1 MSESLRDPVERLSSA
16 VATVARRMAGNDE
29 LSPALD
35 PSPRPEMG
43 DYSTNAA
50 MMLAGPLG
58 RPPREIA
65 AELAASI
72 EAELGA
78 ALEKTEIAGPGFINL
93 FLGNA
98 WYRQATADMAG
109 TGGATVPPVGDPERI
124 IVEFVSAN
132 PTGPLTAASGRHAA
146 YGDALSRLLAE
157 SGHQVTTEYYVND
170 GGTQVE
176 NFAASIAARMNGE
189 EPPEDGYQGTY
200 VNELAER
207 ARAEGH
213 EADDLERLAVTGVEW
228 MVEGI
233 RGSLENFGVR
243 MDDFFSERSLYED
256 NLVDRG
262 IARLRAAGHVF
273 EEDGA
278 VWLRTTDFGD
288 DKDRVLIRS
297 TGEVTYFGA
306 DVAYHVDKIERGNDR
321 LIDVLGADHHGY
333 VARMAAAIQSLEGDK
348 AEFEAQIMQ
357 LIHLVEGGQ
366 RTKMSKR
373 AGDIVTLDEL
383 TADIGWTPRGG
394 SCSSAATTA
403 RSTLISTWP
412 EASHPTIPSTT
423 SSTPTPG
430 SGAFSERRPT
440 RVPAG
445 EIRLP
450 RRSTLPRNC
459 WWPSCSPSRQKFTRR
474 RPSAHLTGSALM
486 RLTSRPHST
495 RSTGTARSWE
505 PRATESRLP
514 GFSSATSPGPPS
526 GAPSVCSGSPLRTPC
541 NRLPGQRSKRAMSW
555 SSRSSSSR
563 LGPDSAWSSSGPGRR
578 RRQAT
583 IAQMTPIA
591 ARPKPITGTA

>member
-1 MSESLRDPVERLSSA
+1 MNTTPQDPVERLSST
-16 VATVARRMAGNDE
+16 VAAVARRMAGDEE

-65 AELAASI
+65 AELAAGI
-72 EAELGA
+72 ETELGA

-93 FLGNA
+93 FLGDS
-98 WYRQATADMAG
+98 WYREVVAGMAA
-109 TGGATVPPVGDPERI
+109 TGGAPVPPVTDPERV

-157 SGHQVTTEYYVND
+157 SGNSVTTEYYVND

-213 EADDLERLAVTGVEW
+213 EPADLERLAVTGVEW

-262 IARLRAAGHVF
+262 IERLRAAGHVF

-278 VWLRTTDFGD
+278 IWLRTTDFGD
-288 DKDRVLIRS
+288 DKDRVLVRS
-297 TGEVTYFGA
+297 SGEVTYFGA

-348 AEFEAQIMQ
+348 AEFEVQIMQ
-357 LIHLVEGGQ
+357 LIHLVEGGE

-383 TADIGWTPRGG
+383 TADIGVDAARWFLLQRSHDRTIDLDLDLARSQSSDNPVYYVQYAHARIQSILRKAAEQGEANGG
-394 SCSSAATTA
+394 DPLAAPVDPTEKLLVSKLLAFPAEVHEAAAKRAPHRICAYATDVAAAFHAFYRDCQVVGAEGQGVEVARVQLCDVTAAT
-403 RSTLISTWP
+403 I
-412 EASHPTIPSTT
+412 
-423 SSTPTPG
+423 
-430 SGAFSERRPT
+430 RR
-440 RVPAG
+440 AL
-445 EIRLP
+445 RL
-450 RRSTLPRNC
+450 L
-459 WWPSCSPSRQKFTRR
+459 
-474 RPSAHLTGSALM
+474 GI
-486 RLTSRPHST
+486 
-495 RSTGTARSWE
+495 
-505 PRATESRLP
+505 
-514 GFSSATSPGPPS
+514 
-526 GAPSVCSGSPLRTPC
+526 GAPER
-541 NRLPGQRSKRAMSW
+541 M
-555 SSRSSSSR
+555 
-563 LGPDSAWSSSGPGRR
+563 
-578 RRQAT
+578 
-583 IAQMTPIA
+583 
-591 ARPKPITGTA
+591 

>member
-383 TADIGWTPRGG
+383 TADIGVD
-394 SCSSAATTA
+394 AARWFLLQRSHDRTIDLDLDLA
-403 RSTLISTWP
+403 RSQ
-412 EASHPTIPSTT
+412 
-423 SSTPTPG
+423 SSDNPVYYVQYAHARIRSILRKAADEG
-430 SGAFSERRPT
+430 SGGGDPLAAPVDPSEKLLVAKLLAFPAEVHEAAAKRAPHRICAYAT
-440 RVPAG
+440 DVAAAFHAFYRDCQVVGAEGDGVEAARVQLCDVTGAT
-445 EIRLP
+445 I
-450 RRSTLPRNC
+450 RRSLGLLGI
-459 WWPSCSPSRQKFTRR
+459 
-474 RPSAHLTGSALM
+474 SA
-486 RLTSRPHST
+486 
-495 RSTGTARSWE
+495 
-505 PRATESRLP
+505 
-514 GFSSATSPGPPS
+514 
-526 GAPSVCSGSPLRTPC
+526 
-541 NRLPGQRSKRAMSW
+541 
-555 SSRSSSSR
+555 
-563 LGPDSAWSSSGPGRR
+563 PDS
-578 RRQAT
+578 
-583 IAQMTPIA
+583 M
-591 ARPKPITGTA
+591 

>member
-1 MSESLRDPVERLSSA
+1 MNQRDPVSTLLEVVSSA
-16 VATVARRMAGNDE
+16 ARKMAGDDSIN
-29 LSPALD
+29 PALD

-50 MMLAGPLG
+50 MMLAKPLG

-65 AELAASI
+65 AELAAAI
-72 EAELGA
+72 EAEMGET
-78 ALEKTEIAGPGFINL
+78 LEKTEIAGPGFINF
-93 FLGNA
+93 FLGDG
-98 WYRQATADMAG
+98 WYRNAVAAMAAT
-109 TGGATVPPVGDPERI
+109 GAAEVPAVANPERI

-146 YGDALSRLLAE
+146 YGDALSKLLREA
-157 SGHQVTTEYYVND
+157 GNKITTEYYVND

-189 EPPEDGYQGTY
+189 EPPENGYQGTY

-207 ARAEGH
+207 AKAEGH
-213 EADDLERLAVTGVEW
+213 DPADLENLARTGVSW

-262 IARLRAAGHVF
+262 IQRLRESGHVF
-273 EEDGA
+273 EEEGA

-297 TGEVTYFGA
+297 NGEVTYFGA

-333 VARMAAAIQSLEGDK
+333 VARMAAAIESLEGDK
-348 AEFEAQIMQ
+348 SEFEAQIMQ

-383 TADIGWTPRGG
+383 TSDIGVD
-394 SCSSAATTA
+394 AARWFLLQRSHDRTIDLDLDLA
-403 RSTLISTWP
+403 RSQ
-412 EASHPTIPSTT
+412 
-423 SSTPTPG
+423 SSENPVYYVQYAHARIQSILRKAADEG
-430 SGAFSERRPT
+430 SDGGDP
-440 RVPAG
+440 
-445 EIRLP
+445 L
-450 RRSTLPRNC
+450 
-459 WWPSCSPSRQKFTRR
+459 
-474 RPSAHLTGSALM
+474 
-486 RLTSRPHST
+486 
-495 RSTGTARSWE
+495 
-505 PRATESRLP
+505 
-514 GFSSATSPGPPS
+514 
-526 GAPSVCSGSPLRTPC
+526 GAPVDPSEKALVSKLLEFPAEVHEAAD
-541 NRLPGQRSKRAMSW
+541 KRAPHRICAYASEVAAAFHAFYRDCLVVGAEGEGVEAARIQLCGVTAETIKRSLTLLGI
-555 SSRSSSSR
+555 SS
-563 LGPDSAWSSSGPGRR
+563 PDS
-578 RRQAT
+578 
-583 IAQMTPIA
+583 M
-591 ARPKPITGTA
+591 